1 MIKKEKNL
9 TKLTCKYQKYNNKNK
24 YQNYR
29 LTQLNKYKINILIK
43 KLIKKKNKKIKK
55 IIFL

>member
-1 MIKKEKNL
+1 MIRKEKNL

-29 LTQLNKYKINILIK
+29 LTKLNKYKTK
-43 KLIKKKNKKIKK
+43 KLIKKQNNKIKK
-55 IIFL
+55 MIFL